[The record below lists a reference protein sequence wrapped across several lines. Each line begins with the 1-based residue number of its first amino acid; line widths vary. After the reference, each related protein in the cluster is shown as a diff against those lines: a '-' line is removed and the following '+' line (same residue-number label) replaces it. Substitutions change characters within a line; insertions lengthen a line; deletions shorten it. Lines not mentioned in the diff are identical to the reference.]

1 LTGAYTGKFA
11 DLVDL
16 VAMAKSGKIQ
26 SVVSRKYKLDEVN
39 QALDELKGGKIIGR
53 AVLNP

>member
-1 LTGAYTGKFA
+1 
-11 DLVDL
+11 
-16 VAMAKSGKIQ
+16 
-26 SVVSRKYKLDEVN
+26 VVSRKYKLDEVN